1 MAEDSR
7 STTAIHS
14 FVHCANPHSQLAIVP
29 SIVLQVY
36 RTDHEFQVSPR
47 RRRDQAGVAA
57 PRSIQLAQ
65 HRPRSRP
72 RTTGASKFRTFARNI
87 ALFPHR
93 GSGDELSFL
102 STELH
107 RHFSLPLNQR
117 ARQFPRSVVGRV
129 EAEVAQLGV
138 SRHGR
143 CFVVCASRS
152 LRGAKKHR
160 TAGIWGISV
169 SMRVPARIPL
179 VSMAR
184 ALRSA
189 RRRA

>member
-1 MAEDSR
+1 MPR
-7 STTAIHS
+7 
-14 FVHCANPHSQLAIVP
+14 N
-29 SIVLQVY
+29 
-36 RTDHEFQVSPR
+36 QVSPR
-47 RRRDQAGVAA
+47 RRRDQAGLAA
-57 PRSIQLAQ
+57 PRSIRLAQ
-65 HRPRSRP
+65 HRPQPRSRA
-72 RTTGASKFRTFARNI
+72 TGASQLRTFAWNF

-107 RHFSLPLNQR
+107 RHFSVPLNQR

-129 EAEVAQLGV
+129 GPGVAQLGV

-143 CFVVCASRS
+143 CFVVCAYRS

-179 VSMAR
+179 VSTAR